1 MERFQKK
8 QTGTADKGSV
18 QQPEDFS
25 DGSGIHITVAKWL
38 RPSGDWID
46 KIGIMPD
53 VEVKVDETATDSGQL
68 QDVQLDKAMEML
80 K

>member
-1 MERFQKK
+1 M
-8 QTGTADKGSV
+8 T
-18 QQPEDFS
+18 
-25 DGSGIHITVAKWL
+25 IAKWL

-53 VEVKVDETATDSGQL
+53 VQVPVDETATDSGQL